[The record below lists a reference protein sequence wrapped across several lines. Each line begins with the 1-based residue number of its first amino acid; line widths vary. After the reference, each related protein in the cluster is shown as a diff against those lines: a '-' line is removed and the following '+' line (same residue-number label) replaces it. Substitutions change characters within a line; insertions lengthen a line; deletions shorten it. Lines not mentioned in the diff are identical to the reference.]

1 MKAHEIISEAED
13 NDTVYKNWRK
23 EVGTDKQ
30 TTQDIVSGKPSW
42 KPVRNMSNDLAAMN
56 KKLAKKEDAVS
67 EDAEKTYAV
76 QLLFPNAYNQRSYRT
91 VDTFTA
97 SSPDDAERIGAEWVE
112 QNLATMHVGRGTHMP
127 YQVVPYRPA
136 DVDNDTEEDLIRQA
150 KELHDVDPSFRSP
163 NYKKMGDLE
172 QRYHALKTIRAI
184 KSGYYRNR

>member
-76 QLLFPNAYNQRSYRT
+76 QLLDRKSTRLN
-91 VDTFTA
+91 
-97 SSPDDAERIGAEWVE
+97 SSHSQQSR
-112 QNLATMHVGRGTHMP
+112 MP
-127 YQVVPYRPA
+127 SSA
-136 DVDNDTEEDLIRQA
+136 
-150 KELHDVDPSFRSP
+150 
-163 NYKKMGDLE
+163 
-172 QRYHALKTIRAI
+172 
-184 KSGYYRNR
+184 